1 MADHADGATA
11 FAVHVFDYP
20 SDNKHHR
27 TPLPNTAHAA
37 SAIRETLAKHLPSE
51 QTFHGSSA
59 PLVAGE
65 IERWMR
71 DARPDDRLILYLAG
85 HGEVHGNDFFV
96 VDADTPPD
104 WLAAS
109 TAVSA
114 SALTHTLTQT
124 EAGRVLVIIDGCYS
138 GEAGAV
144 IAAGLDAH
152 FRRRNPRPGFAAQ
165 VITSATQ
172 GARAPDG
179 LFAETFHR
187 VLHSEARWGPNDRF
201 IHTPLF
207 VEAIEDALEADHG
220 GTYANSVQL
229 RGPKSVRRMLP
240 NPNHHSVPDVEVA
253 FKQLAR
259 EHFMRSASGLEITE
273 SGWFFTG
280 RRAILTEIVTW
291 MRSSVNAGGMLVVTG
306 PPGAGKSA
314 VVGRLAL
321 LADPATRAT
330 VLTRSGL
337 DAADPTVPGER
348 AIDLGLH
355 AREKTL
361 EQVSDAVAAALGLP
375 IGTAI
380 ADLIASTRQ
389 HPWTLL
395 VDALDEAAGDVIRIA
410 EFLRDLAAAG
420 ARVIV
425 GSRPDR
431 AKATYRAATGPLLAA
446 LGPHHRIDLGNDGAP
461 AREQT
466 QRDIADYVAL
476 RLRSEPSPYLGQP
489 NLEAVTATV
498 GRAVAERVSPSFLYA
513 RLAAHALVSTEAPI
527 LPTGDWQRLLP
538 DVSSTKGFSAEVER
552 DLGRIPD
559 RVRPRVR
566 TMLMALAW
574 AEGAGF
580 PRYPIWTAAAEAITG
595 ETYADRDVRDTLRH
609 AAWYLV
615 ESSEADETVYRLYH
629 EELIRYFREATRRE
643 H

>member
-1 MADHADGATA
+1 MPERTDGATE
-11 FAVHVFDYP
+11 FAVHAFTYP
-20 SDNKHHR
+20 PGNVHGRK
-27 TPLPNTAHAA
+27 PLPNTSAA
-37 SAIRETLAKHLPSE
+37 VEAISATLADHLPTE
-51 QTFHGSSA
+51 RTLNGST
-59 PLVAGE
+59 AGQLAAE
-65 IERWMR
+65 IEAWLR
-71 DARPDDRLILYLAG
+71 DAGPDDRLILYLAG
-85 HGEVHGNDFFV
+85 HGDALADDHFL
-96 VDADTPPD
+96 VDADTDPD
-104 WLAAS
+104 WITSS

-114 SALTHTLTQT
+114 DALSLCLAQTSAD
-124 EAGRVLVIIDGCYS
+124 RVLVVIDSCYS
-138 GEAGAV
+138 GEAGAA
-144 IAAGLDAH
+144 IAAGLDAY
-152 FRRRNPRPGFAAQ
+152 FRRRNPRPGFAVQ
-165 VITSATQ
+165 VITSAMPGEKT
-172 GARAPDG
+172 PDG

-337 DAADPTVPGER
+337 DAADPTVPGES

-361 EQVSDAVAAALGLP
+361 EQVSDAVTASLGLP

-410 EFLRDLAAAG
+410 EFLRDLAEAG

-431 AKATYRAATGPLLAA
+431 AKAAYRAATGPLLVA
-446 LGPHHRIDLGNDGAP
+446 LGPHHRIDLGNDDAP

-466 QRDIADYVAL
+466 RRDIADYVAL

-538 DVSSTKGFSAEVER
+538 DVSSTEGFADEVER
-552 DLGRIPD
+552 DLARIPD

-595 ETYADRDVRDTLRH
+595 GTYADRDVRDTLRH